1 MQRSASQPRHGLRR
15 LGQAWLFQQRV
26 MSPLAQANDHLFRP
40 DLNPTWRID
49 ELAKQLR
56 RASPAESL
64 QSFRQPAV
72 QKIREHRQGQVEVHI
87 QANVAAQAIEVKERD
102 PVRRGGFPRDS
113 GWRRS
118 G

>member
-1 MQRSASQPRHGLRR
+1 
-15 LGQAWLFQQRV
+15 

-72 QKIREHRQGQVEVHI
+72 QKIREHRQG
-87 QANVAAQAIEVKERD
+87 
-102 PVRRGGFPRDS
+102 
-113 GWRRS
+113 
-118 G
+118 